1 MKFFVAVMLLA
12 LAAVALADTKPQE
25 VESVEP
31 SNTQA
36 RDKRGALVGV
46 AAYTAP
52 VAYSAYTA
60 PVAPVA
66 AYSAYSA
73 YPYAYSAYPYYSGAY
88 ASAPY
93 IVG

>member
-1 MKFFVAVMLLA
+1 MLLA

-31 SNTQA
+31 SNAQA
-36 RDKRGALVGV
+36 RDKRGLLLGA

-66 AYSAYSA
+66 YSAYSALPYAYSAYSA
-73 YPYAYSAYPYYSGAY
+73 YPYYSSAYSS
-88 ASAPY
+88 PY